1 MMAPPQIDNYEIIEI
16 IGEGGMGVVYKAL
29 DLKLERYVAIKVL
42 NTGKPPNPQYIE
54 RFKREARN
62 QAKLNHTN
70 IIPVYGFT
78 EVDNT
83 LGIVMEYIEGET
95 IEDIL
100 RREQKLDLMFSL
112 DVMRQVLSGI
122 AFAHQKGFI
131 HRDLKPSNIIIS
143 NEGTAKIMDFGIS
156 KSINDTKDITK
167 AGTKIGTIFYMSPE
181 QIRGKPPTTQSDL
194 YSLGITFYEMLCGKT
209 PFDYPTEFEIMEAH
223 IKKMPTSLSSHLPNI
238 PDSIDRIITKALEKS
253 TQKRYLTANEFLD
266 DVNVV
271 VEELGSVEP
280 EKLEVF
286 QDQRKASKHII
297 RKISF
302 AAVMLALMSVL
313 FYFFYSNISN
323 MMRDSNQIVSTQGD
337 GKATYTSTM
346 ENNEVI
352 HTDWVPVTLSTGT
365 TLNSI
370 NFVTPLRGYVCG
382 FNGLILKT
390 EDGGKTWQKSTFD
403 SGINFFCVLFLTPD
417 KGFITGDNG
426 TVIYTE
432 DGGKNWNL
440 LKTFSK
446 ESVFDICFLDDK
458 MTGFMAGSHG
468 TILKTING
476 GKNWYPVY
484 TPSKELLYSLAFR
497 DSRNGFAVGWNGT
510 ILRTTNAGSTWKLMD
525 KITANYLR
533 DITFID
539 VFNGFISGGS
549 GIVLRTTD
557 GGENWN
563 EVPSNT
569 LSGLY
574 SIHFV
579 DNKDGLILGSKGE
592 ILVTN
597 DSGANW
603 KLTNSG
609 NYAALTDA
617 AVTDRDRIFVVGFN
631 GTMLTNKSAE

>member
-1 MMAPPQIDNYEIIEI
+1 MMAPPKIDNYEIIEV
-16 IGEGGMGVVYKAL
+16 IGEGGMGIVYKAL
-29 DLKLERYVAIKVL
+29 DQKLERYVAIKVL
-42 NTGKPPNPQYIE
+42 NTSKPPNPQFIE

-78 EVDNT
+78 EFDNM

-100 RREQKLDLMFSL
+100 RREPKLDLMFSL
-112 DVMRQVLSGI
+112 DVMRQVLSGV

-143 NEGTAKIMDFGIS
+143 NEGIAKIMDFGIS

-223 IKKMPTSLSSHLPNI
+223 IKKMPTKLSDHLPNI
-238 PDSIDRIITKALEKS
+238 PDEIDMIISKALEKS
-253 TQKRYLTANEFLD
+253 TVKRYQTANDFLD
-266 DVNVV
+266 DINTVF
-271 VEELGSVEP
+271 EELSQVEP

-286 QDQRKASKHII
+286 QDQKKATRHIF
-297 RKISF
+297 KKAAF
-302 AAVMLALMSVL
+302 ASVLLALMSVL

-323 MMRDSNQIVSTQGD
+323 LMRDNNQTLSNG
-337 GKATYTSTM
+337 GNEKATYTSTM
-346 ENNEVI
+346 ENEVV
-352 HTDWVPVTLSTGT
+352 HSDWVPVSLSTGT

-370 NFVTPLRGYVCG
+370 NFISPLTGYVCG

-390 EDGGKTWQKSTFD
+390 EDGGKTWAKSTFD
-403 SGINFFCVLFLTPD
+403 NGINFFSVLFLTPNR
-417 KGFITGDNG
+417 GFITGDNG
-426 TVIYTE
+426 AVIYTD
-432 DGGKNWNL
+432 DGGKNWNF
-440 LKTFSK
+440 LKTYSK
-446 ESVFDICFLDDK
+446 ESVFDIYFLSDK
-458 MTGFMAGSHG
+458 STGFMTGSHG

-476 GKNWYPVY
+476 GRNWFPVY
-484 TPSKELLYSLAFR
+484 TPTKELLYSLAFR

-510 ILRTTNAGSTWKLMD
+510 ILKTTNAGVSWKLMN
-525 KITANYLR
+525 KITDNYLR
-533 DITFID
+533 DIKFID
-539 VFNGFISGGS
+539 ELDGFITGGA

-557 GGENWN
+557 GGENWK

-574 SIHFV
+574 SINFV

-592 ILVTN
+592 ILVTD

-617 AVTDRDRIFVVGFN
+617 AVTARDRIFVIGFN
-631 GTMLTNKSAE
+631 GTMLTNKVVQ

>member
-1 MMAPPQIDNYEIIEI
+1 MIPPKIENYDIIEI
-16 IGEGGMGVVYKAL
+16 IGEGGMGIVYKAV
-29 DLKLERYVAIKVL
+29 DLKLERFVAIKIL
-42 NTGKPPNPQYIE
+42 NASKPPNPQFIE

-78 EVDNT
+78 DVDNT

-100 RREQKLDLMFSL
+100 RREEKLDLMFSL
-112 DVMRQVLSGI
+112 DVMHQVLSGV

-143 NEGTAKIMDFGIS
+143 NEGIAKIMDFGIS

-181 QIRGKPPTTQSDL
+181 QIRGKPPTMQSDL

-223 IKKMPTSLSSHLPNI
+223 IKKMPTRLSDHLPNI
-238 PDSIDRIITKALEKS
+238 PAEIDGIISKALEKS
-253 TQKRYLTANEFLD
+253 TVKRYQTANDFLND
-266 DVNVV
+266 INSVF
-271 VEELGSVEP
+271 EELSHEEP
-280 EKLEVF
+280 EKLELY
-286 QDQRKASKHII
+286 QDRKKASRHLI

-302 AAVMLALMSVL
+302 ASVLLALMSIL
-313 FYFFYSNISN
+313 FYLFYSNISSL
-323 MMRDSNQIVSTQGD
+323 MRDKDQFTGKNAD
-337 GKATYTSTM
+337 EKATFTSTM
-346 ENNEVI
+346 ENNGAI
-352 HTDWVPVTLSTGT
+352 HSDWVPIILSTGT

-370 NFVTPLRGYVCG
+370 DFVTPLTGYVCG

-403 SGINFFCVLFLTPD
+403 SGVNFFSVRFITPF

-426 TVIYTE
+426 TIIYTE
-432 DGGKNWNL
+432 DGGKNWNF
-440 LKTFSK
+440 LKTYSK
-446 ESVFDICFLDDK
+446 ESVFDIYFLSDK
-458 MTGFMAGSHG
+458 QTGFMAGSHG
-468 TILKTING
+468 TIMKSING
-476 GKNWYPVY
+476 GKSWYQVN
-484 TPSKELLYSLAFR
+484 TPTKELLYSIGFR
-497 DSRNGFAVGWNGT
+497 DDRNGFAVGWNGT
-510 ILRTTNAGSTWKLMD
+510 MLKTTNAGISWRLMD
-525 KITANYLR
+525 KITDNYLR

-539 VFNGFISGGS
+539 VFNGFISGGG
-549 GIVLRTTD
+549 GIVLRTTN
-557 GGENWN
+557 GGENWT

-579 DNKDGLILGSKGE
+579 DYKDGLILGSRGE

-603 KLTNSG
+603 KLTRSG

-617 AVTDRDRIFVVGFN
+617 AITDRDKIFVIGFN
-631 GTMLTNKSAE
+631 GTMLTNRALQ